1 MKKNIKLNKN
11 IIKALSI
18 GISASMMLQPM
29 TAFAGTAT
37 DENTLNLNP
46 DTEEGATATVVSPE
60 AQIEAEVTT
69 EKTTDVAPAIDKVE
83 AVIAQADELTVTT
96 NAIDNAADKLETE
109 LGLDN
114 NKVSDAEDDMDQI
127 NADLALVETADGA
140 VANKVTEING
150 YAQDAQDAATAATNI
165 QTAIDNE
172 VNTVAGLVEEATT
185 AVSEARS
192 GIANA
197 GTTDEA
203 NAAMSGVEEK
213 VNAANTAVTTAE
225 TNLATAEENFT
236 AEQGKYNQA
245 VEAYEAAVSE
255 LATAKT
261 NFDTAQNTAVEDAQA
276 AEDELQ
282 RLADKAEKLAKE
294 ADNAKKAYE
303 RSGYAY
309 IAALETKLA
318 EADAKNDG
326 TGKIAFTE
334 ARKLVKAIVEFY
346 YVPDVLK
353 GSEANLDI
361 QNWNVISKNNFT
373 YTDENGNV
381 SARTS
386 GGDVLNYGVLTYKDA
401 DGNEQV
407 KYINY
412 KTANANST
420 DNYGGLVIFEKT
432 AHAVYE
438 GKDIPADTLKKLND
452 GEAVEFNGDLLIKNG
467 DSYVGFDTAAANTEV
482 KVDPATAD
490 VTEYNNI
497 SEETGLGSKLEVTK
511 EETSW
516 NYDAEKET
524 LTKTVTKDYTET
536 TYTGAGL
543 AGQAA
548 TLDSKTASENQYKAE
563 LQEIINGLDENS
575 TFTIGE
581 KTFKKGDTA
590 DLTGYDEKTHFD
602 VTGYKVVGTYQ
613 DKEVKT
619 EEVSS
624 HHVYTSR
631 QDARDAFNNNDNL
644 HEDLKTWKSD
654 SFLGFG
660 GYYEGE
666 KEISETRDSDSLHT
680 DGIEVTIPFTDT
692 KVGVYSYIGNVTVE
706 YQKIESISVDKY
718 FAIFKI
724 ANDGTEEQRKQ
735 AVINNIVANGG
746 TFIDFIELDGNFG
759 SASILYIPGHST
771 GEDGVVINKTDAID
785 SVEKATAEFNK
796 DKHNSNVEVTAV
808 GVTKYGYS
816 PISVIIETIRKT
828 EGAVVAEQVW
838 NEIAGES
845 EVQLRNDKWYT
856 GDVILA
862 ENWNANGA
870 DYTTDGVQPGSD
882 AEVSLSEA
890 QETKTAD
897 FRQKVDSAAAIA
909 KKYADLSAKAR
920 ESKEAVLTAKQNVK
934 TIENKIAALEASV
947 DHSQLGQFTAD
958 LATAK
963 ATLAAAITAR
973 DTLLED
979 LDAAKSELQVRVA
992 ALTPAVTPS
1001 TGVET
1006 AEEAPAQVTTPANA
1020 PAAST
1025 TPVNQGGEEAEDTEG
1040 AGEEAET
1047 TEPEA
1052 VANTENRDIVDEG
1065 PALAAAPVS
1074 DKTIEDEDTALAS
1087 MPEAQQMSWWW
1098 LLLILVL
1105 GTTGAEMYRRHM
1117 VKKNAAKAE
1126 STDNQ

>member
-18 GISASMMLQPM
+18 GISSSMMLQPM
-29 TAFAGTAT
+29 TAFDDTL
-37 DENTLNLNP
+37 DDNTLNLTP
-46 DTEEGATATVVSPE
+46 DTEEGATATTVSPE
-60 AQIEAEVTT
+60 DQIAAEVTT

-83 AVIAQADELTVTT
+83 AAIAQADELTVTT
-96 NAIDNAADKLETE
+96 DAINNAADKLETE

-140 VANKVTEING
+140 VASKVTEING
-150 YAQDAQDAATAATNI
+150 YAQNANDAAAAADGI
-165 QTAIDNE
+165 ETAIETE
-172 VNTVAGLVEEATT
+172 VNTAAGLVEEATT

-192 GIANA
+192 AIANA
-197 GTTDEA
+197 GTTDAA

-225 TNLATAEENFT
+225 TNLATAETNLAT
-236 AEQGKYNQA
+236 EQGKYNQA

-276 AEDELQ
+276 AENELQ

-303 RSGYAY
+303 KSGYAY

-326 TGKIAFTE
+326 TGKIAYTE

-346 YVPDVLK
+346 YVPDVLGGTDAK
-353 GSEANLDI
+353 LDI
-361 QNWNVISKNNFT
+361 NNWNAYSGNLT
-373 YTDENGNV
+373 YTDANGTV
-381 SARTS
+381 SGKTS
-386 GGDVLNYGVLTYKDA
+386 EGDVLNYGVLTYKDA
-401 DGNEQV
+401 DGNDQV

-420 DNYGGLVIFEKT
+420 DNFGGVVIFEKT
-432 AHAVYE
+432 AHAVYD

-467 DSYVGFDTAAANTEV
+467 NSYVGFDTAEANTEV

-497 SEETGLGSKLEVTK
+497 DEETGLGSKLEVTK

-516 NYDAEKET
+516 KYDAEKET

-543 AGQAA
+543 DAQAA
-548 TLDSKTASENQYKAE
+548 TLDSKTAAENQYKAE
-563 LQEIINGLDENS
+563 LQKIIDGLDEDS

-590 DLTGYDEKTHFD
+590 DLTGYKEQTHFD

-613 DKEVKT
+613 DKLFKNIPVVSDDDYKSADAALAAWEADNGNHNKDYTEDWDIDGISWEV
-619 EEVSS
+619 
-624 HHVYTSR
+624 
-631 QDARDAFNNNDNL
+631 L
-644 HEDLKTWKSD
+644 HISWS
-654 SFLGFG
+654 
-660 GYYEGE
+660 GE
-666 KEISETRDSDSLHT
+666 KEISETKGEATAERHT
-680 DGIEVTIPFTDT
+680 HWVKDDT
-692 KVGVYSYIGNVTVE
+692 YSYNASVSVE
-706 YQKIESISVDKY
+706 YQKIESVTLDDY
-718 FAIFKI
+718 FELFGW
-724 ANDGTEEQRKQ
+724 ANDGTENERKQ
-735 AVINNIVANGG
+735 AVIDDIVAKGG
-746 TFIDFIELDGNFG
+746 TYVDFKGFDGNIG
-759 SASILYIPGHST
+759 KGTILYIPGHST

-785 SVEKATAEFNK
+785 SVEKATAEFHK
-796 DKHNSNVEVTAV
+796 DKHNSNVEVTEV

-845 EVQLRNDKWYT
+845 TVQLRNDNWYG

-862 ENWNANGA
+862 SNWNENGA
-870 DYTTDGVQPGSD
+870 DYTTDAVQPGSSV
-882 AEVSLSEA
+882 EVSLSEA

-897 FRQKVDSAAAIA
+897 FRQKVDSAAAVA

-934 TIENKIAALEASV
+934 AIEDKIAALKASSTYNTI
-947 DHSQLGQFTAD
+947 DQFAAD
-958 LATAK
+958 LSATKDALTAAK
-963 ATLAAAITAR
+963 TAR

-979 LDAAKSELQVRVA
+979 LEAAKSELQVRVA

-1001 TGVET
+1001 TDVESG
-1006 AEEAPAQVTTPANA
+1006 EEAPAQVTTPANA

-1025 TPVNQGGEEAEDTEG
+1025 TPVNQGGEEAEDTEE
-1040 AGEEAET
+1040 AGEEGET
-1047 TEPEA
+1047 AEPET
-1052 VANTENRDIVDEG
+1052 VAETENREINEEG
-1065 PALAAAPVS
+1065 PALAAAPVEGE
-1074 DKTIEDEDTALAS
+1074 TIEDEDTALAS